1 MLHKVFPDNPT
12 IDLAVP
18 GLPDLPYG
26 TTQFPLAYAYG
37 AVAGPTLDAIFGGLA
52 GNPLLPVVQNFFN
65 GYVPSGGTGQLVGY
79 NLFNGEPMNEL
90 TGTGRSA
97 VETLNSFEIGYKG
110 LIANKLSVA
119 LDVYTYERKG
129 FTQFTAIGP
138 TFNLVGANIADDL
151 GAQVAADFAAGCW
164 SNRCSNGF
172 YTRTIYCSRNSTSYM
187 GYRSSCRRTFPRVSS
202 NSAYW
207 RSNWRNY

>member
-1 MLHKVFPDNPT
+1 L
-12 IDLAVP
+12 
-18 GLPDLPYG
+18 Y
-26 TTQFPLAYAYG
+26 
-37 AVAGPTLDAIFGGLA
+37 GGLA

-97 VETLNSFEIGYKG
+97 VETLNSFEVGYKG

-138 TFNLVGANIADDL
+138 TFNLVGADIANDL
-151 GAQVAADFAAGCW
+151 GAQVGADFASDPGVIGAVTGAVQAQYTAAGIPQSIW
-164 SNRCSNGF
+164 DTGAPADALFPGSPAIAPIGAVIGGTIASSSLSWRC
-172 YTRTIYCSRNSTSYM
+172 IHSR
-187 GYRSSCRRTFPRVSS
+187 RSWF
-202 NSAYW
+202 
-207 RSNWRNY
+207 